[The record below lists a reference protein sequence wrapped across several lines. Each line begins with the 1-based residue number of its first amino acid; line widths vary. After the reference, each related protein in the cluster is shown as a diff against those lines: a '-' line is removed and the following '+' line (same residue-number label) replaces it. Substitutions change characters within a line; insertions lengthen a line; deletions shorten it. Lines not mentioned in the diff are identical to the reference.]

1 MLILGRDI
9 EKHFLISK
17 ERDRMIKQ
25 RIVFALT
32 LLCALQSFNINAS
45 KILPGNVAAG
55 GATSFSFGLGFA
67 RYDMGTETFYTGAGA
82 NIEEAE
88 TIKNYALAGVKS
100 TNTAFIP
107 NAPLT
112 ATVNGT
118 LTNPSPLHG
127 KAIFNIAVANRTPAV
142 VKADTPANI
151 YWVVSSLGAT
161 NQVIVK
167 AENVK
172 DANNLTASEITVMR
186 GVGTKCIAALV
197 APNGGAFGDA
207 GSGVILL
214 QKNDLNTALTQ
225 MPIVVGSL
233 DAKAV
238 PFDLTA
244 DGNLAINATVTLS
257 DTSTMWWD
265 TQLQR
270 LYIGLSVTG
279 GPEEEDGARG
289 ILVGRFKNVGGV
301 TKLFLDPIAPSDAF
315 TSGSLDEI
323 VGGIGRHANVE
334 IAFVRVMHSCQGPS
348 YLIVVG
354 SAERHANKRVFALP
368 LVDLSK
374 NPANATTW
382 ATTDTEHGTL
392 AKNILG
398 VPVAPTT
405 YFENALSGT
414 PQQFSA
420 KNFETAAANS
430 GDPDTGPD
438 TRAAGD
444 LLLETHEAAL
454 VGGGQMPDTFSE
466 IGGIQVYK
474 DTVFVTFVEIEDD
487 EEADPVQVTKDKS
500 GVFYS
505 QALFDERGVVKG
517 WTAWQRVTHPKSGE
531 TGLSGFG
538 YIPTLGQIFTAN
550 GDADTVSISQWGRSA
565 QDKLLGGSTTETEG
579 LIYQFNSEFSDNGG
593 IFGLFDFPKEHAAF
607 VQTADARVAMM
618 VATGYKKVVLAL
630 ASSNATS
637 YGPFIGDFSAN
648 KKTYTNGA
656 ITADDMGDAT
666 VMISVSG
673 GALDGLGAITSADIV
688 IENNDGEDDGVYF
701 VVGGTGGLA
710 VLRQATNK
718 YSWADTGLT
727 AFFAN
732 IDAQTNTFTE
742 ILDYTNVKKIWGDG
756 ANLYVMTDKKL
767 DRIAANTLDEDTP
780 TATTVATLSS
790 LGLATYDSFTDCAV
804 SGKFGVIGTSQGLFR
819 VADAADITGAPTWT
833 KVTFPDN
840 KIHPIEK
847 IQVISPTAKKEE
859 FATAT
864 SGGQLYVLE
873 NTASTEQ
880 AKVHIFD
887 VAADG
892 AGAVDDETLQP
903 VSNVVVKNTLGV
915 AIESPYFSAGYSW
928 NHFGTDG
935 AFLTSAMSSKNG
947 GSATFKQVPLG
958 VQAGSSFVKNSENA
972 IDFGVTNPGIIR
984 GLVRNTSLGSTL
996 VYGDFGVR
1004 VHE

>member
-25 RIVFALT
+25 RIVFVLT

-45 KILPGNVAAG
+45 KILPGDVAAG

-82 NIEEAE
+82 NIEGAE

-127 KAIFNIAVANRTPAV
+127 TALSNIAVANGTPAV
-142 VKADTPANI
+142 VIGANPANV

-172 DANNLTASEITVMR
+172 DANNAVASEIPFLQ

-197 APNGGAFGDA
+197 APNGGDFGQA

-238 PFDLTA
+238 PFDVTA
-244 DGNLAINATVTLS
+244 DGNLAINATVTL
-257 DTSTMWWD
+257 DTNSTMWWD
-265 TQLQR
+265 SKLQR
-270 LYIGLSVTG
+270 LYIGLNVTG
-279 GPEEEDGARG
+279 GADETHGARG

-301 TKLFLDPIAPSDAF
+301 TKLFLDPIAPAAAF

-323 VGGIGRHANVE
+323 VGGIGGQANVE

-354 SAERHANKRVFALP
+354 SAEQQANKRVFALP

-382 ATTDTEHGTL
+382 ATTDTTHGTL

-420 KNFETAAANS
+420 KNFETAAAKA

-438 TRAAGD
+438 TRVAGD
-444 LLLETHEAAL
+444 LLLESHEAAL

-466 IGGIQVYK
+466 IDGIQVYK

-487 EEADPVQVTKDKS
+487 EDADPVQVTKNKS

-505 QALFDERGVVKG
+505 QALFDQRGVVKG
-517 WTAWQRVTHPKSGE
+517 WTAWQRVTHPKNEE

-579 LIYQFNSEFSDNGG
+579 LIYQLNSEFSDNGG

-607 VQTADARVAMM
+607 LQTADARVAMM

-630 ASSNATS
+630 TSSNATS
-637 YGPFIGDFSAN
+637 YGPFIGDFSN
-648 KKTYTNGA
+648 DKKTYTNGA
-656 ITADDMGDAT
+656 ITVGDMGDAT

-688 IENNDGEDDGVYF
+688 DAGVNHSF
-701 VVGGTGGLA
+701 LVVGGTGGLA
-710 VLRQATNK
+710 VLRQATTK
-718 YSWADTGLT
+718 YSWANTGLT

-732 IDAQTNTFTE
+732 IDAETNTFTE

-780 TATTVATLSS
+780 TATTVATLSD

-819 VADAADITGAPTWT
+819 VADAADITGTPTWT

-873 NTASTEQ
+873 NSASTEQ

-892 AGAVDDETLQP
+892 AGVVDDQTLQP
-903 VSNVVVKNTLGV
+903 VSNIIVKNTLGV